1 MITRILGEGQ
11 FDVDEDRLSELNVL
25 DEALQ
30 AAIDSGQEAAFDTSL
45 RALLDAAR
53 RFGTPL
59 PETTLTGSELVLPAQ
74 DSTLEQVRALLGDEG
89 LIPG

>member
-1 MITRILGEGQ
+1 MIARILGEGQ
-11 FDVDEDRLSELNVL
+11 FDLDETRLSELNML
-25 DEALQ
+25 DEAVQ
-30 AAIDSGQEAAFDTSL
+30 AAIDSGQEAAFDSAL

-53 RFGTPL
+53 RFGTPV
-59 PETTLTGSELVLPAQ
+59 PENTLTGSELVLPAE